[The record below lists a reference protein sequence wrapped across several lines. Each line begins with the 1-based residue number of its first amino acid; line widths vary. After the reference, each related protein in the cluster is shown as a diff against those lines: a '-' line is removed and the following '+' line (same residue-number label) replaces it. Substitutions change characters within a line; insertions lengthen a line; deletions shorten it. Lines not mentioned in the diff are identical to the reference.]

1 MKNVL
6 FILGIFSLLLV
17 GCVSYAE
24 ETTEA
29 VQSVNVEKS
38 GAIFKIQKQPIAGK
52 SSQTVNVSKSG
63 LCVIIQINGKVKE
76 DLQNLKQQL

>member
-1 MKNVL
+1 MRK
-6 FILGIFSLLLV
+6 LLLTLSILLIGSV
-17 GCVSYAE
+17 CYAQ

-38 GAIFKIQKQPIAGK
+38 GAVFKIQKQPMTGK
-52 SSQTVNVSKSG
+52 STQTVNVSKSG

-76 DLQNLKQQL
+76 NDTKLSE

>member
-1 MKNVL
+1 MKNL
-6 FILGIFSLLLV
+6 FAILGIFCVLLFNSV
-17 GCVSYAE
+17 CYAE
-24 ETTEA
+24 DTTEA

-52 SSQTVNVSKSG
+52 STQTVNVSKSG

-76 DLQNLKQQL
+76 NDDTISK